1 MMSKW
6 KPALP
11 KPWLK
16 LLSGLMWSGVG
27 IMLSRLAWGWL
38 QPLDTSQAAILAI
51 AGVLLA
57 MGIGGLGF
65 GPLARKNLGRI
76 ARLPSRP
83 CLFAFQ
89 AWTSYPLVMVMIGMG
104 MVLRHSPFPKPWLA
118 VLYLGI
124 GGGLF
129 LASIHYYA
137 ELVKLLKNQKQQL
150 MS

>member
-1 MMSKW
+1 MLSKL

-11 KPWLK
+11 RPWLK

-27 IMLSRLAWGWL
+27 IMLGRLAWGWL
-38 QPLDTSQAAILAI
+38 RLLDLSQAILLGFI
-51 AGVLLA
+51 GILLA

-65 GPLARKNLGRI
+65 GPLARKNLERI

-89 AWTSYPLVMVMIGMG
+89 AWTSYPLVVVMIGLG
-104 MVLRHSPFPKPWLA
+104 ITLRHSPIPKTWLA
-118 VLYLGI
+118 ALYLGI

-129 LASIHYYA
+129 LASIYYYA
-137 ELVKLLKNQKQQL
+137 DLAKLLIQQRAQHA
-150 MS
+150 

>member
-1 MMSKW
+1 MLSKL

-11 KPWLK
+11 QPWLK

-27 IMLSRLAWGWL
+27 IMLGRLAWGWL
-38 QPLDTSQAAILAI
+38 RPLDMSLAVLLGG

-57 MGIGGLGF
+57 MGIGGRGF
-65 GPLARKNLGRI
+65 GPLARKNLERI

-89 AWTSYPLVMVMIGMG
+89 AWTSYPLVVVMIGMG
-104 MVLRHSPFPKPWLA
+104 MMLRHSSIPKTWLS

-129 LASIHYYA
+129 LASLYYYA
-137 ELVKLLKNQKQQL
+137 DLARPLIKQREQHA
-150 MS
+150 